1 MQGDG
6 SVVGRVECTDLDGG
20 SADDRKSVV
29 GYRPN
34 VCVHVTRGAWH
45 QSALIT

>member
-6 SVVGRVECTDLDGG
+6 SVVGHVECTDLDGG
-20 SADDRKSVV
+20 SAHDRKSVV

-34 VCVHVTRGAWH
+34 VASVRPYYVGV
-45 QSALIT
+45 